1 MAAAKSNAVN
11 KISAAIIFSLTGFL
25 PSITSKVFSSL
36 HKLLLLVQPNI
47 GVVYRSLNQYSKALE
62 ILQQALTIWSQGGDG
77 FPMAS

>member
-36 HKLLLLVQPNI
+36 HKLLLLVQPLLCIFRLKQHN
-47 GVVYRSLNQYSKALE
+47 VTLPSVLS
-62 ILQQALTIWSQGGDG
+62 
-77 FPMAS
+77 